1 MCGRYLWSLSLVVG
15 IVLLSDVV
23 AADFS
28 GHNSSDV
35 DSRDQRVRMLSS
47 SALTCYNSRAP
58 FSEILRNINY
68 QFTIYITKNV
78 L

>member
-1 MCGRYLWSLSLVVG
+1 MCGRYVWSLSLVAG

-28 GHNSSDV
+28 DHNSSDV

-47 SALTCYNSRAP
+47 SAL
-58 FSEILRNINY
+58 
-68 QFTIYITKNV
+68 IYLHAIIV
-78 L
+78 EHFLARY